1 MPPGDGPLNRFDRVA
16 YHRAATSLRRL
27 SGRRARR
34 ASRLLGMIGL
44 FDLLEARL
52 RNLEAERRRDR
63 VLPVRFVLP
72 RALSRR
78 RTGQEEATRDTG

>member
-1 MPPGDGPLNRFDRVA
+1 
-16 YHRAATSLRRL
+16 
-27 SGRRARR
+27 
-34 ASRLLGMIGL
+34 MIGL